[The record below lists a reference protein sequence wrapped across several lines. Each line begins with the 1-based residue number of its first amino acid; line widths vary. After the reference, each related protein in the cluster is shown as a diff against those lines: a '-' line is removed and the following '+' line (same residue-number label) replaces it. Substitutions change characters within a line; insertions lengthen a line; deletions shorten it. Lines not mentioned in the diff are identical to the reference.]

1 MGHLVGK
8 DVYRKLGTKVDG
20 LTVRA
25 PWNETM
31 RAILK
36 ELYSPDEAE
45 VFIGMPYGFATLDR
59 IARSTGHERVKLQ
72 GTLER
77 LAQKGLVV
85 DFEFEGGTQYMP
97 NPLFVGIF
105 EFTMMRTGP
114 GVDSATLGKLFHAYL
129 NESGVVEANA
139 AQGEKVTIMRAL
151 PHDGAVRDHV
161 EILDY
166 EKASAIL
173 AEKERFALGICSCR
187 HEKLH
192 AGVRECD
199 GPLDVCSSFD
209 RAADFLV
216 RHGMAREVSKAE
228 MQDNLTRSRERGLVL
243 SADNVQKNAGFI
255 CNCCAC
261 CCNLLRGVRDFGYPN
276 FIVTSSFIASPDQ
289 SLCQG
294 CGKCSKTC
302 PIEAIGQVLGAL
314 TAPLAERLVGA
325 GDERRGDDEVAVPE
339 VAHPA
344 QEVAA
349 AGATVA
355 NETGILLHV
364 IGGEHQTSFA
374 RAGEVVLHLRLAH
387 LARHAVADEKSAARS
402 KFEQTSSGPSDS
414 RTPACTFSC
423 RQEQMPRAK
432 RSFLRGWRRSSRNRG
447 SSWSR
452 TARRGERAHDGDLRP
467 GRRWLPLP
475 APLR

>member
-36 ELYSPDEAE
+36 ELCSPEEAE

-77 LAQKGLVV
+77 LAEKGLVV

-97 NPLFVGIF
+97 SPLFVGIF

-139 AQGEKVTIMRAL
+139 AHGEKVTIMRAL
-151 PHDGAVRDHV
+151 PHDGAVREHV

-294 CGKCSKTC
+294 CGKRSKAC
-302 PIEAIGQVLGAL
+302 PIEAIEMLPLASPAGKKKKEPRVDAGFCLGCGVCTLDCSSGAMRLDRRGRRVIHPETTFERVILQCLERGTLQNQIFDDPGSLTQDVMRAILGA
-314 TAPLAERLVGA
+314 
-325 GDERRGDDEVAVPE
+325 
-339 VAHPA
+339 
-344 QEVAA
+344 
-349 AGATVA
+349 
-355 NETGILLHV
+355 
-364 IGGEHQTSFA
+364 F
-374 RAGEVVLHLRLAH
+374 LRLPPVKRALMSDALRSRF
-387 LARHAVADEKSAARS
+387 LAAMKAGVSAQGKGELVA
-402 KFEQTSSGPSDS
+402 
-414 RTPACTFSC
+414 
-423 RQEQMPRAK
+423 M
-432 RSFLRGWRRSSRNRG
+432 
-447 SSWSR
+447 
-452 TARRGERAHDGDLRP
+452 
-467 GRRWLPLP
+467 
-475 APLR
+475 